1 MNRQARK
8 FIFEQLFM
16 CQFYQDNE
24 VDGQL
29 NNLLN
34 NQDLL
39 EEMHSD
45 KLPEETRQQLKEKA
59 ALVFSRH
66 QELDEIIDREAVGW
80 KTHRMGRAELSLI
93 RLALYEMLYDDEIPY
108 RVSINE
114 AVEIAKSYGGQ
125 DAPGFVNAVLGKIA
139 RAIGVADE

>member
-114 AVEIAKSYGGQ
+114 AVEIAKSSGGQ

>member
-8 FIFEQLFM
+8 FLFEQLFM
-16 CQFYQDNE
+16 CQFYQDHE
-24 VDGQL
+24 VDEQL
-29 NNLLN
+29 NNLLTD
-34 NQDLL
+34 QDLL

-45 KLPEETRQQLKEKA
+45 KLPEEARQQLKERA
-59 ALVFSRH
+59 ALIFSRH
-66 QELDEIIDREAVGW
+66 EELDEIINREAVGW

-93 RLALYEMLYDDEIPY
+93 RLALYEMLYDEEIPY

-114 AVEIAKSYGGQ
+114 AVELAKSYGGE

-139 RAIGVADE
+139 RAIGVVNE